1 MARITGSWERP
12 IQGVSQQSDK
22 DRIDGQCTLQEN
34 LTPSPL
40 HGLTKRVGTRN
51 VDKIMQ
57 TVHPD
62 AAWHEYSR
70 GDDESYIIVIEPNSL
85 PRVWDAQGNGA
96 TVNVSGISNPY
107 LLVANPKD
115 DLMFKTIADTTFIV
129 NNKIPV
135 AIRPDK
141 QPKNPKTAILYCQYA
156 TYGRDYAVEIDGKQ
170 VALYT
175 TPDGSDAKQSPKVK
189 TNYVI
194 EQLKADIDG
203 RQLYEETLSVVEYSG
218 THYSNYTATAS
229 HDINRIIEITHNGNG
244 IGVDSINGKV
254 IDLDGNYRDGDLIHV
269 RYYGATSGSKFNT
282 EQNGNTL
289 FITRKD
295 GQSFTIST
303 VDSADGNDLVAVQD
317 SVKQLSNLPPHAPA
331 NYVVKIQN
339 NEGYDAN
346 SFWLKAESKNSDEQT
361 GSRVKWVESLEPDS
375 FLGFDKATMPH
386 TLFNK
391 ATGVFDLTQGDWEDR
406 EVGNDDTNPF
416 PSFIYKD
423 GDTYKGEVIKSIG
436 LFQNRLVFTSGEA
449 AVFGRSNNFYNFFRE
464 TTQAE
469 SDSDPIDAFADADE
483 INNLLHSAVLDGD
496 IVFFAENGQ
505 FLISGEKPI
514 TKSSLVF
521 KKVTS
526 YPMNVY
532 AAPAVTGESVM
543 FSFTAGNYSG
553 IREMF
558 TDSFTA
564 TKRARPITEHVAE
577 YIEGRI
583 TDLIASPN
591 INTLLIRTTKDEQV
605 LYVYDWLWQGE
616 QKIQAAFHKWV
627 FEGKVRFA
635 SFIQDKVYIVVER
648 NDGVYLE
655 FIPISNDD
663 DDKGLSFPVR
673 LDRREDI
680 DVAYNAQSGR
690 WEWST
695 SYNTLEES
703 TEFVRGEGCWEPDRG
718 TSVIFET
725 DGSGNY
731 WSYDDLADWQGG
743 VLSCK
748 LISGTKY
755 KSKFIP
761 TQPYIK
767 DGKGRVIGL
776 DRFTL
781 GRVTLNYD
789 SIGNILV
796 TVKDKFIENR
806 KWYYEYNG
814 RRMGSW
820 NNRVGFAPLAQ
831 STFTFPVRLP
841 SERVEFMIE
850 TDDYRPFI
858 LSYMEWEGNFTQ
870 RSKRI

>member
-1 MARITGSWERP
+1 MAKITGSWERP

-51 VDKIMQ
+51 VDKLMQ
-57 TVHPD
+57 SVHPD

-96 TVNVSGISNPY
+96 TIDVLGISNPY
-107 LLVANPKD
+107 LLVGNPKN

-135 AIRPDK
+135 TIRPDK

-156 TYGRDYAVEIDGKQ
+156 TYGRDYIVEIDGVQ
-170 VALYT
+170 VAIYT
-175 TPDGSDAKQSPKVK
+175 TPDGSDAKQSPEVR

-194 EQLKADIDG
+194 EKIKQGIDAD
-203 RQLYEETLSVVEYSG
+203 TG
-218 THYSNYTATAS
+218 TPDNPIPS
-229 HDINRIIEITHNGNG
+229 
-244 IGVDSINGKV
+244 
-254 IDLDGNYRDGDLIHV
+254 L
-269 RYYGATSGSKFNT
+269 FNT
-282 EQNGNTL
+282 EQHGNTL

-317 SVKQLSNLPPHAPA
+317 SVKQLSNLPPHAPE
-331 NYVVKIQN
+331 NFVVKVQN

-346 SFWLKAESKNSDEQT
+346 SFWLKAESNNGEEQT

-391 ATGVFDLTQGDWEDR
+391 ATGMFDLTQGDWEDR
-406 EVGNDDTNPF
+406 DVGNDDTNPF

-423 GDTYKGEVIKSIG
+423 GDTYRGEVIKSIG
-436 LFQNRLVFTSGEA
+436 LFQNRLVLTSGEA

-577 YIEGRI
+577 YIEGSI

-605 LYVYDWLWQGE
+605 LYVYDWLWQGD

-627 FEGKVRFA
+627 LEGKVRFA
-635 SFIQDKVYIVVER
+635 SFIQDKVYVVVER

-673 LDRREDI
+673 LDRREDV
-680 DVAYNAQSGR
+680 DVTYNAQSGR
-690 WEWST
+690 WEWHT
-695 SYNTLEES
+695 SYNSLEDS

-743 VLSCK
+743 VLTCK
-748 LISGTKY
+748 LIAGTKY

-767 DGKGRVIGL
+767 DGNGRVIGL

-831 STFTFPVRLP
+831 GTFTFPVRLP